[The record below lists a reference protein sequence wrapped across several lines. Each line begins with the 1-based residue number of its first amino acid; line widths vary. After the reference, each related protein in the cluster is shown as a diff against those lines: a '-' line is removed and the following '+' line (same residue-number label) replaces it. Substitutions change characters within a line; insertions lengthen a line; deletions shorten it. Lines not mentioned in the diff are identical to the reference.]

1 MNEFNSFYEN
11 QRNEKLL
18 RNKTIQ
24 EINSKASRRY
34 ENILSNFSVGLI
46 IIGKENFKFEDKL
59 EFINKYACRLFRI
72 KENISLKELK
82 DRFDE
87 FVRLKN
93 HNSTNSNQT
102 LKDIIFSHSFFNYEV
117 ENFIPF
123 ESTYSKSIILYI
135 KINEINNEKYIVI
148 DKYNKYIEERK
159 YIELN
164 LIKTINYQYLHTLYH
179 ELNNPLNAL
188 LAIAGENEKTQI
200 FSSDTSNSRIDNE
213 PSFITKKKR
222 SN

>member
-11 QRNEKLL
+11 QRNEKYL

-24 EINSKASRRY
+24 EINSKASKKY

-46 IIGKENFKFEDKL
+46 IIGKENFTFEDKL

-82 DRFDE
+82 ERFAE

-93 HNSTNSNQT
+93 HNSTKSNQT
-102 LKDIIFSHSFFNYEV
+102 LKDIIFSHSFFNCEV

-123 ESTYSKSIILYI
+123 ESKYSKSIILYI
-135 KINEINNEKYIVI
+135 KINEINNGKYIVI

-164 LIKTINYQYLHTLYH
+164 LIKTI
-179 ELNNPLNAL
+179 
-188 LAIAGENEKTQI
+188 
-200 FSSDTSNSRIDNE
+200 
-213 PSFITKKKR
+213 
-222 SN
+222 